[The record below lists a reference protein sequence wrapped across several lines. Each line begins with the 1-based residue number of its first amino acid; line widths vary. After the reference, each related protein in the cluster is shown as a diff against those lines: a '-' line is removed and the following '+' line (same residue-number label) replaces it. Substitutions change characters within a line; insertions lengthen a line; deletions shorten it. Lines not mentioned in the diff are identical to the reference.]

1 MRHHGLVVFCVL
13 VLLSGWA
20 HVGFAAEPVRVEL
33 APEDRAES
41 AQQRESASEATEVV
55 LNPREYWRRELRAPL
70 TTSAPVAGR
79 LARGPEGALY
89 SLRYGTALFL
99 PEPAPSHVLAMAVF
113 LEERALVMERSAAG
127 QRRGG
132 FVFVGV
138 GAGIV
143 AISAALMVKVYVNH
157 KDCMYY
163 CHANA
168 NTLYLL
174 SGGLMSVGG
183 GLAISSLAFFMKGR
197 KRARI
202 ATAYRNE
209 SELLRGI
216 EWELTPSF
224 SSHGGGGEL
233 RLRF

>member
-1 MRHHGLVVFCVL
+1 MRHHGLVVFCIL

-41 AQQRESASEATEVV
+41 AQQRESASEATAATEVV
-55 LNPREYWRRELRAPL
+55 LNPREYWRRELRASFI
-70 TTSAPVAGR
+70 TNAPVAGR

-99 PEPAPSHVLAMAVF
+99 PEPTPSHVLAMAEF
-113 LEERALVMERSAAG
+113 LAERALVMERSAAG
-127 QRRGG
+127 KRRGG

-143 AISAALMVKVYVNH
+143 AISAALMVKIYINH

-163 CHANA
+163 C
-168 NTLYLL
+168 
-174 SGGLMSVGG
+174 
-183 GLAISSLAFFMKGR
+183 
-197 KRARI
+197 RA
-202 ATAYRNE
+202 
-209 SELLRGI
+209 
-216 EWELTPSF
+216 
-224 SSHGGGGEL
+224 
-233 RLRF
+233 